1 MCCDIYY
8 TYYGVA
14 ITVSI
19 ISLQKSSTGKAPPRP
34 EYGVVYVALE
44 YPPWQKLALMK
55 LRELWQKL
63 LYLRRFKQNIV
74 FVCCSAKDVYTLSY
88 CTVC

>member
-1 MCCDIYY
+1 MCAVI

-19 ISLQKSSTGKAPPRP
+19 SPQKSSTGKAPPRP

-55 LRELWQKL
+55 LREL
-63 LYLRRFKQNIV
+63 YNEV
-74 FVCCSAKDVYTLSY
+74 
-88 CTVC
+88 